1 MTTPILAAR
10 HGNDRAMLALALAF
24 VGAASMLYY
33 HLGLL
38 IPRAL
43 EARAAQGLGNGYA
56 FGNDFYPI
64 WLTSRQAL
72 MEQHDAYGAAM
83 TRKIQIGLFGRP
95 LSANNPQDPPI
106 DYRTFAYPAY
116 ADLIFWPLATVPF
129 ATLRVLLAP
138 LLVSLTVVSILF
150 WSGAVGW
157 RGSLIQI
164 IFAIILT
171 LCSYPVLEGMFAEQP
186 GLILGFF
193 FAVAMFALHRGRL
206 LLAGILMALTT
217 IKPQMTA
224 LAILYLLLWSLCDW
238 RRRGRFAITFLS
250 TMGTLIAA
258 SLLVWPHW
266 ISAWVH
272 VILGYHRY
280 ATPPLISE
288 LLGRSSVG
296 PWLIVAFLIMAA
308 ILGWRNRPAEADS
321 LDFWMTLSML
331 LAISAVAIMP
341 GLAVYDHVVLLPGI
355 FLLVSRWREFDAAG
369 PVFRM
374 LRTAGVI
381 VILWPWLAAF
391 ALVVMSQFLS
401 PERLYSTTLFAMP
414 LRTAASL
421 PFIVL
426 ALLALMW
433 RRRMQLEKRQ
443 AE

>member
-1 MTTPILAAR
+1 
-10 HGNDRAMLALALAF
+10 
-24 VGAASMLYY
+24 
-33 HLGLL
+33 
-38 IPRAL
+38 
-43 EARAAQGLGNGYA
+43 
-56 FGNDFYPI
+56 
-64 WLTSRQAL
+64 
-72 MEQHDAYGAAM
+72 
-83 TRKIQIGLFGRP
+83 
-95 LSANNPQDPPI
+95 
-106 DYRTFAYPAY
+106 
-116 ADLIFWPLATVPF
+116 
-129 ATLRVLLAP
+129 
-138 LLVSLTVVSILF
+138 
-150 WSGAVGW
+150 
-157 RGSLIQI
+157 
-164 IFAIILT
+164 
-171 LCSYPVLEGMFAEQP
+171 
-186 GLILGFF
+186 
-193 FAVAMFALHRGRL
+193 
-206 LLAGILMALTT
+206 
-217 IKPQMTA
+217 
-224 LAILYLLLWSLCDW
+224 
-238 RRRGRFAITFLS
+238 
-250 TMGTLIAA
+250 
-258 SLLVWPHW
+258 
-266 ISAWVH
+266 
-272 VILGYHRY
+272 
-280 ATPPLISE
+280 
-288 LLGRSSVG
+288 
-296 PWLIVAFLIMAA
+296 VAFLIMAA